1 MWLLFLQKVQCIEV
15 TDLESGELL
24 CRHSRTLEPDSG
36 LRISSSPR
44 GGLSEHRSR
53 RYDVLSD
60 GDVSVALP
68 ADGAE
73 PEQGRVFSRL
83 PLDIKSGMAAH
94 VSALFWTSADRRT
107 IVLDAEK
114 DLLGWAQQNMAYLQ
128 RISRCLVSC
137 VAHRAAHQKRMPLNL
152 FPHAEQPSP
161 AAELLHS
168 VFYDEVIR
176 QYRDASEHTV
186 LRNLAG
192 EPVQGL
198 RILLTQKDGWP
209 GLLQRPEIP
218 LVCVTAQVMHALL
231 RKDDRL
237 FCELTPFALRE
248 WLRAMPQ
255 ELDQH
260 CDDELL
266 RYCLQD
272 EACGANGLVAEDL
285 VGCPL
290 LLTADGRVRRF
301 LVHEAKSPQILCCA
315 NKDEWD
321 LARHFPAENVWN
333 QIQFVPESFKV
344 LSQHGQICSLCFKSA
359 AVLGKDASGQD
370 FATSFWHWYD
380 LRVAQETAEEKLP
393 NPPGETQHILENLVV
408 LPTVSHDGSSKLLP
422 LWHRRGGL
430 LATAL
435 GPESELAQGLGACE
449 VLLVQQTSACPH
461 ISPDAVVRAAHWAVH
476 KALREGRCLD
486 PRRVAPNCWRA
497 VLQELARS
505 QLAEAVEVAR
515 ILPAFQDWDGQGGQG
530 LCLPDKPLFPPR
542 ASRQLRELLR
552 SIRQVKLEV
561 LLEEDMNVLA
571 LLKKMGTAEMP
582 LDVLAL
588 KALEQT
594 HDIRLV
600 AQLLRENL
608 GSVLKGKPVLPV
620 QGSTSSDGVCL
631 KAPEECL
638 LWDCE
643 LGFSHIPRRISA
655 SEGEVFSDLQGR
667 LVELGCRT
675 ELNEADVLDVASQ
688 VEKEQDEGLALK
700 LLSRL
705 EKHPHMTQICKG
717 TSLRRIAWLPCS
729 VQAERV
735 LMAPEKCPWQRGALQ
750 LVGKVRPIVSVQ
762 ANPDLLAALGVLGP
776 DAVEDGVLHEQ
787 LAALIQDDSAA
798 DDVTPVYRKLKSVP
812 SLEKWVWTRHGFQA
826 LGRVSKDP
834 DVQALAPVLQ
844 VLRDEWHDL
853 PAFRA
858 VNSKLTPQELFLA
871 MDLAAPMHNITAED
885 AHQVHMAA
893 IRLLTK
899 YRDADGSYPNLA
911 ELARAAGSELRV
923 PGKHSMVPV
932 AKTFFQDMR
941 WHSTS
946 PPAGME
952 EVHGGM
958 SRDDCARLGVP
969 NLSEILAK
977 ECSCA
982 DEDWLEVTGQHEPLT
997 RRLKNILKDYPWQ
1010 ALVKEM
1016 LQNAEDAGAGRFK
1029 VLIDRRSRGTESLL
1043 TPEMADQQGP
1053 CIWFYNDAVFEDKD
1067 FQALVSLGQGSKAGE
1082 KGKIG
1087 RHGLGFNAIFNITDV
1102 PSILSR
1108 EHLGMAAWMFGW
1120 SSHGMSVLDT
1130 YISTCPLFL
1139 TPNQSLIKPCT

>member
-1 MWLLFLQKVQCIEV
+1 MHVSQFENQLKAVRSMCPKFLQFG
-15 TDLESGELL
+15 LMSLNAFAMLGYL
-24 CRHSRTLEPDSG
+24 CCLAEQDRK
-36 LRISSSPR
+36 
-44 GGLSEHRSR
+44 
-53 RYDVLSD
+53 LSD
-60 GDVSVALP
+60 YLPASHVLHP
-68 ADGAE
+68 ADGME
-73 PEQGRVFSRL
+73 
-83 PLDIKSGMAAH
+83 
-94 VSALFWTSADRRT
+94 AL
-107 IVLDAEK
+107 
-114 DLLGWAQQNMAYLQ
+114 
-128 RISRCLVSC
+128 
-137 VAHRAAHQKRMPLNL
+137 
-152 FPHAEQPSP
+152 
-161 AAELLHS
+161 LLH
-168 VFYDEVIR
+168 
-176 QYRDASEHTV
+176 
-186 LRNLAG
+186 
-192 EPVQGL
+192 
-198 RILLTQKDGWP
+198 
-209 GLLQRPEIP
+209 
-218 LVCVTAQVMHALL
+218 
-231 RKDDRL
+231 
-237 FCELTPFALRE
+237 
-248 WLRAMPQ
+248 
-255 ELDQH
+255 
-260 CDDELL
+260 
-266 RYCLQD
+266 
-272 EACGANGLVAEDL
+272 
-285 VGCPL
+285 
-290 LLTADGRVRRF
+290 
-301 LVHEAKSPQILCCA
+301 PQIVRLTS
-315 NKDEWD
+315 EE
-321 LARHFPAENVWN
+321 LARLGCAKTPGA
-333 QIQFVPESFKV
+333 IQ
-344 LSQHGQICSLCFKSA
+344 A
-359 AVLGKDASGQD
+359 
-370 FATSFWHWYD
+370 FWHWYRYACENGFCD
-380 LRVAQETAEEKLP
+380 PFPELP
-393 NPPGETQHILENLVV
+393 MSSDHALDALE
-408 LPTVSHDGSSKLLP
+408 LLP
-422 LWHRRGGL
+422 LLGSVRCTSLGDRKRALCSREGDELNEGL
-430 LATAL
+430 VACQVVLVPDWLPCPSVSCPNSVARAVAWALNMREPELQDATGARPVLEKLAHASVR
-435 GPESELAQGLGACE
+435 EACE
-449 VLLVQQTSACPH
+449 AAKKLPLFRYWNGTLGYPLKPLSPPLPEGIRRELEGIKLDILDERCAVITDLLVRMK
-461 ISPDAVVRAAHWAVH
+461 VRTASM
-476 KALREGRCLD
+476 LD
-486 PRRVAPNCWRA
+486 IAEEA
-497 VLQELARS
+497 VLQ
-505 QLAEAVEVAR
+505 
-515 ILPAFQDWDGQGGQG
+515 
-530 LCLPDKPLFPPR
+530 
-542 ASRQLRELLR
+542 RQHP
-552 SIRQVKLEV
+552 SFI
-561 LLEEDMNVLA
+561 
-571 LLKKMGTAEMP
+571 
-582 LDVLAL
+582 
-588 KALEQT
+588 
-594 HDIRLV
+594 

-620 QGSTSSDGVCL
+620 QGSMSSDGVCL

-675 ELNEADVLDVASQ
+675 ELTEADVLDVASQ

-1108 EHLGMAAWMFGW
+1108 EHLGRNRGFCIYSICKGRSQQTSCEAEALAD
-1120 SSHGMSVLDT
+1120 VLDHT
-1130 YISTCPLFL
+1130 EDLRAPLR
-1139 TPNQSLIKPCT
+1139 SLIYLGSVGSVEHVSSGRIEEILVSDLSSPATTPPCI